1 MSAAAT
7 RHRGGRP
14 GRTPAPSG
22 TRSGSPWSR
31 ARTGAGVTSTRTM
44 SEVAIDQPTSIPLAE
59 SPDIYGAY
67 PRLSDDQ
74 IATLEAGGARRAGFA
89 GEKPVRE
96 GGCSAYFFVILS
108 GEVAVTTTDDAGNPD
123 VIQAHRPW
131 TFLGVPGVLRIHARI

>member
-7 RHRGGRP
+7 RHRCGMP

-22 TRSGSPWSR
+22 TRSCSPWSP
-31 ARTGAGVTSTRTM
+31 ARTGAGATSMRTM

-74 IATLEAGGARRAGFA
+74 IATLEAAGARRGVGA
-89 GEKPVRE
+89 GEKLVR
-96 GGCSAYFFVILS
+96 GGERAEYFFAIWS
-108 GEVAVTTTDDAGNPD
+108 GKV
-123 VIQAHRPW
+123 
-131 TFLGVPGVLRIHARI
+131 GVPPTAIRGNRHVVPWCGPRR